1 MQLLW
6 LLILLLLLLLLLQL
20 PGEDA
25 QQDDGSISPPPVGVQ
40 CDTTKGPF
48 EVEVYRDWA
57 PRGADRFLEMVTDG
71 FFTDIAMFRTVD
83 KFLSQ
88 FGISDNPQFKA
99 SNPNFKFREILDD
112 PDMGLGIKK
121 HYMSFAGSGVNSR
134 SSQVFIAFEDLG
146 WLGPRKGPHG
156 GRDGTW
162 ETPFGKVVGGIDTID
177 HLYRGYAEKP
187 NQQKLHNLG
196 NKYIRENFP
205 LMDFIKECHVF
216 DLNGRDSRGLHELG
230 IHRAAAAGDV
240 TKIRGVHKRAPDAIN
255 LPDSNGWNAIHEAS
269 RGGHLEAV
277 KYLVNNGADIGA
289 RTGINRRMYLSIS
302 SCKCVEIASLFLC
315 IIYFLHLFLH
325 ISCTRRWS
333 NCTFLGKKVAA
344 CET

>member
-1 MQLLW
+1 MTIDTEEPSMLSFFCILVCLFFFASVRAQLDDTVS
-6 LLILLLLLLLLLQL
+6 LQ
-20 PGEDA
+20 A
-25 QQDDGSISPPPVGVQ
+25 PVGVQ
-40 CDTTKGPF
+40 CETTKGSF

-57 PRGADRFLEMVTDG
+57 PRGADRFLDMVKEG

-88 FGISDNPQFKA
+88 FGISDQPQFKA
-99 SNPNFKFREILDD
+99 SNPNFKFREIQDD

-134 SSQVFIAFEDLG
+134 STQIFIAFEDLN

-162 ETPFGKVVGGIDTID
+162 ETPFGKVVGGIDTVD

-196 NKYIRENFP
+196 NAYIRENFP
-205 LMDFIKECHVF
+205 MMDFIKECHIIE
-216 DLNGRDSRGLHELG
+216 LNGRDSRGLHELG

-240 TKIRGVHKRAPDAIN
+240 KKIRGVHKKAPDAIN
-255 LPDSNGWNAIHEAS
+255 LPDGNGWNAIHEAS
-269 RGGHLEAV
+269 RGGHLEVV
-277 KYLVNNGADIGA
+277 KYLVDNGADIGA
-289 RTGINRRMYLSIS
+289 RTGMYGSRKIT
-302 SCKCVEIASLFLC
+302 F
-315 IIYFLHLFLH
+315 
-325 ISCTRRWS
+325 S
-333 NCTFLGKKVAA
+333 NYSKTTFCTFL
-344 CET
+344 